1 MDKDFL
7 LGYKDT
13 VADEGVTLKIDL
25 NDHGGQTWKGISRH
39 MHPNCDIWPLMDAH
53 LKAKH
58 GIAII
63 KADAELE
70 KRVQLFYYNEFW
82 LKLRINEINS
92 LPIKLKYFNQAI
104 NTGLVPA
111 TKFQQESVQL
121 ATTGHVDTLLINAL
135 NLVV

>member
-13 VADEGVTLKIDL
+13 VADEGITLKIDP
-25 NDHGGQTWKGISRH
+25 NDRGGQTWKGISRV
-39 MHPNCDIWPLMDAH
+39 MNPNCDIWPLIDAH

-58 GIAII
+58 GIAEF

-70 KRVQLFYYNEFW
+70 RRVQQFYYNEFW
-82 LKLRINEINS
+82 LKLRLNEIKS
-92 LPIKLKYFNQAI
+92 LHIKLKYFNTAV
-104 NTGLVPA
+104 NVGLGPA

-121 ATTGHVDTLLINAL
+121 ATTGHVDTSLINAL
-135 NLVV
+135 NSVV